1 MHKERIKAEIRIKH
15 GSLREFER
23 ARGLPARSVE
33 DVLRGRAVRQTA
45 DAIAEFMGT
54 SITALFPG
62 RFTRKPLD
70 TSASADSHCLNDGA
84 V

>member
-23 ARGLPARSVE
+23 SRGLPARSVE
-33 DVLRGRAVRQTA
+33 DVLRGRAVRRTA

-54 SITALFPG
+54 SVTALFPG
-62 RFTRKPLD
+62 RFTRKPLA
-70 TSASADSHCLNDGA
+70 TSASADCHRLNNGA
-84 V
+84 A